1 MEESGTEPV
10 GEAATLHLGLTTG
23 LFLPLI
29 WLPMVVAGH
38 ISDFNRG
45 ETYATWVPTV
55 AAWVVADSYRGVR
68 WLETDK

>member
-1 MEESGTEPV
+1 MMGR
-10 GEAATLHLGLTTG
+10 
-23 LFLPLI
+23 FLLLI
-29 WLPMVVAGH
+29 WLPMVATGH
-38 ISDFNRG
+38 IRAFNWG